1 MRLEF
6 HFEHNALPGSLELAY
21 LGDTVYD
28 LYVRSH
34 LVERGGRVGALHRR
48 AVRLVC
54 AHAQAGAFAR
64 VEPML
69 TEAELAVARRARNT
83 KLSPP
88 RHADPA
94 DYQRATALEA
104 LLGYLYVTGQSERL
118 HALLEAALPPEEI
131 GQAGES

>member
-1 MRLEF
+1 MEF

-54 AHAQAGAFAR
+54 AHAQAEAFAR
-64 VEPML
+64 VESML
-69 TEAELAVARRARNT
+69 TEELAVARRARNT

-104 LLGYLYVTGQSERL
+104 LVGYLYVTGRSERL

-131 GQAGES
+131 AGTAKG

>member
-1 MRLEF
+1 M
-6 HFEHNALPGSLELAY
+6 
-21 LGDTVYD
+21 
-28 LYVRSH
+28 
-34 LVERGGRVGALHRR
+34 ERGGRVGALHRR

-54 AHAQAGAFAR
+54 AKAQAGAFAR

-69 TEAELAVARRARNT
+69 TEAELAAARRARNT

-94 DYQRATALEA
+94 DYQKATALEA

-131 GQAGES
+131 GQAGER

>member
-1 MRLEF
+1 M
-6 HFEHNALPGSLELAY
+6 
-21 LGDTVYD
+21 
-28 LYVRSH
+28 
-34 LVERGGRVGALHRR
+34 
-48 AVRLVC
+48 C

>member
-1 MRLEF
+1 MEF

-34 LVERGGRVGALHRR
+34 LVEHGGRVGALHRR
-48 AVRLVC
+48 AVHLVC
-54 AHAQAGAFAR
+54 AKAQAEAFAR
-64 VEPML
+64 VEPTL

-104 LLGYLYVTGQSERL
+104 LLGYFYVSGQSQRL
-118 HALLEAALPPEEI
+118 QVLLEAALPPEQIAQDGE
-131 GQAGES
+131 AGR

>member
-1 MRLEF
+1 M
-6 HFEHNALPGSLELAY
+6 
-21 LGDTVYD
+21 
-28 LYVRSH
+28 
-34 LVERGGRVGALHRR
+34 GALHRR

-94 DYQRATALEA
+94 DYQKATALEA
-104 LLGYLYVTGQSERL
+104 LLGYLYVTGRSERL